1 MGGARAPARVSTLV
15 GALLTVEY
23 MTTVKRTFTVH
34 PDPTTV
40 VDYLKDF
47 SHAEAWDPGTESC
60 TQESGGEV
68 RVGTRWHNVSK
79 IAGVTTELTYEL
91 ISLTPGRI
99 VFKGENDSART
110 TDTITVHAKAQGSEV
125 TYEAVI
131 EPKGAGKLG
140 EPLLKLLFERIGT
153 KTEEQMTDVLNRLSV

>member
-1 MGGARAPARVSTLV
+1 
-15 GALLTVEY
+15 
-23 MTTVKRTFTVH
+23 MTTVSRTFTVR

-47 SHAEAWDPGTESC
+47 AHAEAWDPGTESC
-60 TQESGGEV
+60 TQESPGEI

-79 IAGVTTELTYEL
+79 IAGVTTELTYTLET
-91 ISLTPGRI
+91 LTPGRL
-99 VFKGENDSART
+99 VFIGENESATT
-110 TDTITVHAKAQGSEV
+110 TDTITVQAKGGGSEV

-153 KTEEQMTDVLNRLSV
+153 KTEKQMTEVLDGLTA

>member
-1 MGGARAPARVSTLV
+1 
-15 GALLTVEY
+15 
-23 MTTVKRTFTVH
+23 MTTITRTFTVI
-34 PDPTTV
+34 PDPATV

-47 SHAEAWDPGTESC
+47 AHAEAWDPGTESC

-79 IAGVTTELTYEL
+79 IAGVTTELTYTL
-91 ISLTPGRI
+91 QTLTPGRL
-99 VFKGENDSART
+99 VFVGENDSAT
-110 TDTITVHAKAQGSEV
+110 STDTITVQAKGGGSEV

-153 KTEEQMTDVLNRLSV
+153 KTEKQLTEVLNALAA